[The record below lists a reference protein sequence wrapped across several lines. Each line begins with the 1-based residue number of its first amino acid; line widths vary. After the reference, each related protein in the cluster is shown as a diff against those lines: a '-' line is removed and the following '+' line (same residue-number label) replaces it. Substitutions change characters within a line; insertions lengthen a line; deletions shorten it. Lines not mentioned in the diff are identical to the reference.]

1 MISEKL
7 SRKGKG
13 GLVEWELFLLSLLN
27 CHPAGLGGGV
37 FITPVGSDVITVTW
51 YDQHHVTTET
61 PKSSA
66 TPLRLYTCELL
77 EPGPSVCLAN
87 SSPQHAGRQPE
98 IGGQLFL
105 LCRMAS
111 SISSSSLAAVASGER
126 MCALKVVSVL
136 RLCQGDP
143 AGHCE

>member
-1 MISEKL
+1 MVFWSG
-7 SRKGKG
+7 SY
-13 GLVEWELFLLSLLN
+13 FY
-27 CHPAGLGGGV
+27 CHYSIVIQPGLGGGV

-77 EPGPSVCLAN
+77 EPGPSVCLPN

-98 IGGQLFL
+98 IGGQLFP
-105 LCRMAS
+105 
-111 SISSSSLAAVASGER
+111 AV
-126 MCALKVVSVL
+126 
-136 RLCQGDP
+136 
-143 AGHCE
+143 